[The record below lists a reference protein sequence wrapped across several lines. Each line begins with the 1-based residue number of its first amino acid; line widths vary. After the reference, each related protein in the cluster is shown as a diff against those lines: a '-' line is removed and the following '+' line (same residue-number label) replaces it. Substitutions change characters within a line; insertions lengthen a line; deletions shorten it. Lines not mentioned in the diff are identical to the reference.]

1 MTIHEWTSQRILS
14 LCSEK
19 NITLTTLASHCN
31 ISLRD
36 LQSIINGNTMLKV
49 DFVIAVCHA
58 LDVSLPAFFNGAE
71 QDPEI
76 YANVNKLLK
85 KQK

>member
-1 MTIHEWTSQRILS
+1 MTIHEWTSQRILD

-19 NITLTTLASHCN
+19 NITLTALASHCN
-31 ISLRD
+31 ISLHD
-36 LQSIINGNTMLKV
+36 LQNIINCNTVLKL
-49 DFVIAVCHA
+49 DFIIAVCHG
-58 LDVSLPAFFNGAE
+58 LDVSLPTFFDGAE

-76 YANVNKLLK
+76 YVNVNKLLS